1 MKHNTIGQRAGNA
14 RVARVGATALAAVLL
29 ANGCA
34 LQRVSEGMDKG
45 KEVADQ
51 ASALV
56 KGMRTQKPA
65 SSAYSAIR
73 EGSGLYVD
81 DSPIPL
87 GGNAG
92 KGEKSPLDCMVTF
105 SPYAPTSISE
115 FADDVA
121 KRCRVAVNVT
131 QEALQQLSGI
141 GSSGAPAA
149 ASNRTPAGGLPS
161 PNLNGGGNAISLAN
175 SSMSAP
181 RGISQGGVITGIQWR
196 NRPLRG
202 LLDLVT
208 ARLGL
213 GYKVDDSGITIY
225 YVDTRV
231 FNLDIIPGKI
241 DVNTTVQSGKT
252 SGSSAT
258 GSGTQASNQFD
269 SAGSRQSTKLELQTD
284 MIEGMQN
291 TLNAL
296 VTANI
301 GKAHLNPATM
311 AVTVTDRA
319 DGIARVESYVKA
331 ENKRLTRQVTLSV
344 QAFTVTVK
352 DEDSVG
358 LNWDA
363 VYSSLNRYG
372 INFKSAFS
380 VPTGGGSA
388 SVGVVS
394 PTSPWA
400 GTKAMVDALSTQGRV
415 STVTTASVT
424 TLNLQVAPLQ
434 VGRSQTYIASSSS
447 TAVSNVGNQISLVPG
462 NFTTGYN
469 MSLLPL
475 LLDGQELLLRY
486 DVNLSSLLDLRR
498 IEAGTSKMEAPD
510 LDNRILS
517 QKVKLKAG
525 QTWVLSG
532 FEQMGDDTTRSGTGD
547 ARFWLLGGNQSRKT
561 SKDVMVFLVTPVVV
575 E

>member
-1 MKHNTIGQRAGNA
+1 MKHYKNGQLTAKIRAM
-14 RVARVGATALAAVLL
+14 RVGATALAAVLL

-45 KEVADQ
+45 KEMAEQ
-51 ASALV
+51 ASTLV
-56 KGMRTQKPA
+56 SGMRAQKQGK
-65 SSAYSAIR
+65 SQYSTIR
-73 EGSGLYVD
+73 EGSGLYID
-81 DSPIPL
+81 ETPIPI
-87 GGNAG
+87 GAVGG
-92 KGEKSPLDCMVTF
+92 KGEKSPLDCVVSFT
-105 SPYAPTSISE
+105 SLAPTTISE
-115 FADDVA
+115 FADDMA
-121 KRCRVAVNVT
+121 KRCKISVRVT
-131 QEALQQLSGI
+131 QEALQQLNGVRPA
-141 GSSGAPAA
+141 GAPAA
-149 ASNRTPAGGLPS
+149 RASGQAGAGLPA
-161 PNLNGGGNAISLAN
+161 PKLNGGGNAIALSN
-175 SSMSAP
+175 GVSAAS
-181 RGISQGGVITGIQWR
+181 GSFGQGGVISGIQWHQ
-196 NRPLRG
+196 RPLRG

-208 ARLGL
+208 AKVGL
-213 GYKVDDSGITIY
+213 GYKVDGSGITIY
-225 YVDTRV
+225 YVDTQV
-231 FNLDIIPGKI
+231 FNLDVLPGNI
-241 DVNTTVQSGKT
+241 DLNTTVQSGKSNGSAT
-252 SGSSAT
+252 SGGA
-258 GSGTQASNQFD
+258 TQASNQFD
-269 SAGSRQSTKLELQTD
+269 SSGSRQSTKLDLKTD
-284 MIEGMQN
+284 MAKEIQE

-296 VTANI
+296 VTPNVGNA
-301 GKAHLNPATM
+301 KLNTATM
-311 AVTVTDRA
+311 SITVSDRA

-331 ENKRLTRQVTLSV
+331 ENKRLTRQVILSV
-344 QAFTVTVK
+344 QAFMVTLK

-363 VYSSLNRYG
+363 VYSALNRYG

-380 VPTGGGSA
+380 VPTGGASA
-388 SVGVVS
+388 SVGIVS

-400 GTKAMVDALSTQGRV
+400 GTKAMIDALSTQGRV
-415 STVTTASVT
+415 STVTTTSVM

-434 VGRSQTYIASSSS
+434 VGRNSTYVASSSS

-475 LLDGQELLLRY
+475 LLDGQEMLLRY
-486 DVNLSSLLDLRR
+486 DVNLNSLLQLRT
-498 IEAGTSKMEAPD
+498 IDAGSAKMEAPD

-532 FEQMGDDTTRSGTGD
+532 FEQMGDDTSRSGTGD